1 MTPGPRENGFVE
13 ARPKRRAL
21 MLVNRAGTRAGTCL
35 DDGLRVLADGGVE
48 PELEL
53 LRTPENIPE
62 FIRERV
68 ADYELVILGGGDG
81 TLSHALDALL
91 DSGRPLGI
99 LPMGNANDLARTLGI
114 PIDCASACAVIA
126 EGRRRRIDVGWVNGT
141 HFFNVAS
148 MGLSVRIARRLTY
161 GRKGRWGALAYLG
174 CAWEAVQ
181 RPRSFWARVVC
192 DGLTTELRSMQ
203 IAVGNGRYYG
213 GGMTIVDDAAID
225 DGRLDL
231 FALPPTSRWRLLL
244 LLPILRWGLHRPIE
258 SILSLHGREIE
269 VESDRP
275 LNINVDGEIRA
286 RTPARFHVVPRAIE
300 VFVPRTAP
308 AGRGGV

>member
-1 MTPGPRENGFVE
+1 MTPRENGFVE
-13 ARPKRRAL
+13 TRSRRRAL
-21 MLVNRAGTRAGTCL
+21 MLVNRTGTRADACL
-35 DDGLRVLADGGVE
+35 DDGLRILADGGVE
-48 PELEL
+48 PELKL
-53 LRTPENIPE
+53 LRTPEDIPE
-62 FIRERV
+62 LIRERV

-81 TLSHALDALL
+81 TISRALDALL
-91 DSGRPLGI
+91 DTGRPLGI

-114 PIDCASACAVIA
+114 PTDCADACGVIA

-148 MGLSVRIARRLTY
+148 MGLSVRIARRLTG
-161 GRKGRWGALAYLG
+161 GRKERWGALAYLG
-174 CAWEAVQ
+174 CAWETVHKQ
-181 RPRSFWARVVC
+181 RSFWARVVC
-192 DGLTTELRSMQ
+192 DGLTTELHSMQ
-203 IAVGNGRYYG
+203 IAVGNGRHYG

-231 FALPPTSRWRLLL
+231 YALPPASGWRLLV

-258 SILSLHGREIE
+258 SVLSLHGREIE

-275 LNINVDGEIRA
+275 LKINVDGEIRA

-300 VFVPRTAP
+300 VFVP
-308 AGRGGV
+308 

>member
-1 MTPGPRENGFVE
+1 
-13 ARPKRRAL
+13 
-21 MLVNRAGTRAGTCL
+21 MLVNRMGTRGRSRL
-35 DDGLRVLADGGVE
+35 DDGLRILADGGIEAE
-48 PELEL
+48 PEVPG
-53 LRTPENIPE
+53 TPECIPDL
-62 FIRERV
+62 IRERA
-68 ADYELVILGGGDG
+68 ADCELVILGGGDG

-91 DSGRPLGI
+91 TAGRPLGI

-114 PIDCASACAVIA
+114 PTDCAGACRVIS

-148 MGLSVRIARRLTY
+148 MGLSARIARRLTR
-161 GRKGRWGALAYLG
+161 GRKERWGALAYLG
-174 CAWEAVQ
+174 CAWETVHKQ
-181 RPRSFWARVVC
+181 RSFWARVVC
-192 DGLTTELRSMQ
+192 DGLTTELHSMQ
-203 IAVGNGRYYG
+203 IAVGNGRHYG

-231 FALPPTSRWRLLL
+231 YALPPTSGWRLLL
-244 LLPILRWGLHRPIE
+244 LLTILRWGLHRPIE

-269 VESDRP
+269 IESDWP

-286 RTPARFHVVPRAIE
+286 CTPARFHVIPQAIE

-308 AGRGGV
+308 GRGGV